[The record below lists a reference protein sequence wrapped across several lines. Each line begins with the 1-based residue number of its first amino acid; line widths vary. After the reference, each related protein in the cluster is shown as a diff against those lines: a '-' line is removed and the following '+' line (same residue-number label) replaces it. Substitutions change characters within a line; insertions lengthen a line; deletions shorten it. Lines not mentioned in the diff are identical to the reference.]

1 MLKCVSRG
9 RRQCVELDSALASAQ
24 EARPIVRAVSRQR
37 SALGY
42 GDGKEALL
50 AATVRVVA
58 RKGLRGLTF
67 RAVADEAGVNNALIA
82 HYFGTRDGLLAA
94 TLQWTSG
101 RSIAAADLSEYATD
115 RDAFR
120 ERLLGNVLADPDV
133 ELFQFEMVMEATRR
147 PELQGPVRELYSR
160 YVAALAAGRASLG
173 VESNPGLDLA
183 MFAALDGLALQY
195 FARSITAIQFADAVH
210 ALGVAVSSSPVR
222 AD

>member
-1 MLKCVSRG
+1 MTEVL
-9 RRQCVELDSALASAQ
+9 
-24 EARPIVRAVSRQR
+24 PIVRAVARQR

-42 GDGKEALL
+42 GDGREALL

-94 TLQWTSG
+94 TLGWTSE

-115 RDAFR
+115 GDAFR
-120 ERLLGNVLADPDV
+120 ERLIRNVLGDLDL

-147 PELQGPVRELYSR
+147 PELQASVRELYSR
-160 YVAALAAGRASLG
+160 YVAMLAAGRASLG
-173 VESNPGLDLA
+173 VENNPGLDLA

-195 FARSITAIQFADAVH
+195 FARSITATQLADAVQ
-210 ALGVAVSSSPVR
+210 ALAVAVGAPPLRV
-222 AD
+222 D